1 VAESGTTD
9 EVKIDNGLE
18 LGVVEAFQPALLMPE
33 NAERESVLPGLAYD
47 RVYVTVLVLV
57 DVDVVVNSGPT
68 KVYSVDVYVGKVTY
82 STESVVDSS
91 VARPVEAGGVT
102 KIEVVFVTSDALPG
116 GETPLIQ
123 WVLPAG
129 STV

>member
-1 VAESGTTD
+1 
-9 EVKIDNGLE
+9 
-18 LGVVEAFQPALLMPE
+18 MPE

-91 VARPVEAGGVT
+91 VARPVEAGGVI
-102 KIEVVFVTSDALPG
+102 KIEVVFVTRDALPG

>member
-1 VAESGTTD
+1 M
-9 EVKIDNGLE
+9 
-18 LGVVEAFQPALLMPE
+18 VEAFQPALLMPGK
-33 NAERESVLPGLAYD
+33 AERESVLPGLAYE

-57 DVDVVVNSGPT
+57 DVDVVVTSGPT
-68 KVYSVDVYVGKVTY
+68 KVYSVDVYVGRVMY

-91 VARPVEAGGVT
+91 VARLVEADGGT
-102 KIEVVFVTSDALPG
+102 KTEVVIVTSETLLG

-123 WVLPAG
+123 WVLPFG